1 MFVEGSST
9 PNRTEAKHLF
19 RTLQVPSVNFNYED
33 KEVRWAVA
41 NTVASSHSLGIF
53 CWPNG
58 GIGVNLDLVC
68 LAWVSG
74 TQSFAHS
81 FFLSMKRSQA
91 SVSCMVFI
99 VLVLKCTNE
108 PST

>member
-41 NTVASSHSLGIF
+41 KTVASSHSLGIF
-53 CWPNG
+53 LLAQG
-58 GIGVNLDLVC
+58 GDRCEPGFSVLSLGEWYSHLLIL
-68 LAWVSG
+68 
-74 TQSFAHS
+74 SF
-81 FFLSMKRSQA
+81 SQ
-91 SVSCMVFI
+91 
-99 VLVLKCTNE
+99 
-108 PST
+108 